1 MRQSPSKSSQ
11 VWRIRGGVILA
22 VGFALA
28 LLLPAPRPAAAEPVS
43 SAIVIDVASGQV
55 LLQSNADI
63 TTYPASLT
71 KMMTLYLLF
80 EALQK
85 GAVKLDQPLPVSVTA
100 ASMPATNLA
109 LSTGDTITV
118 ATAIQAIVIHSA
130 NDVAVVVAEALAG
143 SEWAFA
149 QKMNAKAL
157 ALGMTRTVFRNPNGL
172 PDPGQHTTARD
183 VATLALALHRDFPQ
197 YYAYFTQV
205 RFSFHGR
212 TYITHN
218 RFMLHY
224 PGADGL
230 KTGYIHLSGFN
241 LAASA
246 VRNGRRLVA
255 VIMGGRSPSLRD
267 AAMWSLLDRG
277 FGMDTPKTQ
286 NNALLLAGAG
296 NTNLLPILKPGNDSD
311 TDEDAADATD
321 GGDSTLSA
329 MSPQIAGLPT
339 APTAPLPSAP
349 PEPGATASTAQPIVQ
364 AAALPPQ
371 ATTTQPAVQ
380 SATHV
385 ATSSLAA
392 QIPLIPPAP
401 EPPGLRL
408 ANMPLP
414 MLRPGSGEAPGVSD
428 GVVVAAVD
436 AKRFWGVQVGAYSR
450 YTPAHLA
457 AEKAQ
462 QNLPFQIKDTRIAV
476 DEAEGRSGK
485 LYRARLVGLAQK
497 EATDACRELRA
508 RQIPCLVVQST
519 TAMAMV
525 GNQ

>member
-1 MRQSPSKSSQ
+1 MCRAMFRSGQL
-11 VWRIRGGVILA
+11 WRIRGTAAFAIGLTLA
-22 VGFALA
+22 MVLSFN
-28 LLLPAPRPAAAEPVS
+28 RPAAAAPTNSSIVS
-43 SAIVIDVASGQV
+43 DATSGQV
-55 LLQSNADI
+55 LLQSNADAP
-63 TTYPASLT
+63 TFPASLT

-80 EALQK
+80 EAMQK
-85 GAVKLDQPLPVSVTA
+85 GAVKLDQPLPVSANA

-109 LSTGDTITV
+109 LSAGDTITV
-118 ATAIQAIVIHSA
+118 ATAIQAMIIRSA
-130 NDVAVVVAEALAG
+130 NDVAVVVAEGLSG
-143 SEWAFA
+143 SEAAFA

-157 ALGMTRTVFRNPNGL
+157 ALGMTQTVFRNPNGL

-183 VATLALALHRDFPQ
+183 VAALALALHRDFPQ

-349 PEPGATASTAQPIVQ
+349 P
-364 AAALPPQ
+364 
-371 ATTTQPAVQ
+371 
-380 SATHV
+380 
-385 ATSSLAA
+385 
-392 QIPLIPPAP
+392 
-401 EPPGLRL
+401 
-408 ANMPLP
+408 
-414 MLRPGSGEAPGVSD
+414 
-428 GVVVAAVD
+428 
-436 AKRFWGVQVGAYSR
+436 
-450 YTPAHLA
+450 
-457 AEKAQ
+457 
-462 QNLPFQIKDTRIAV
+462 
-476 DEAEGRSGK
+476 
-485 LYRARLVGLAQK
+485 
-497 EATDACRELRA
+497 
-508 RQIPCLVVQST
+508 
-519 TAMAMV
+519 
-525 GNQ
+525 